1 MKARTDINVVW
12 LKRDLRS
19 QDHEPLYLAELSPL
33 PYLIIFVFEPS
44 MMCYPDTSIRH
55 LQFQYHSLL
64 ILGKF
69 FKQHGREILMF
80 EAEAEKVI
88 ELIHQ
93 QFRIQQLFSYQ
104 ESGIEK
110 TYERDKRVSQFCQT
124 NGITWKQ
131 CQRDGIIRGIKNRQ
145 GWDTQWMNVMQM
157 PVIYN
162 QYGTRQLLSLKNPYP
177 ISDKLHEDCKNYPNS
192 FQPAGEIFA
201 WKYLQGFIQ
210 QRGRQYHR
218 MLSKPLE
225 SRTSCSRLSPY
236 LSWGNIS
243 IRQAFQFVH
252 QSFQNQPNR
261 FPYLQ
266 FLTRL
271 KWHCHFIQKFEME
284 CAYEKHCA
292 NRGYEHL
299 NHTVNDAHLLA
310 WKQGLTGFPLIDACM
325 QCLKETG
332 WINFRMRAMLVS
344 FLCHHLDQ
352 DWRNGIYHLAQLF
365 LDYEPGIHYPQFQMQ
380 AGTTGIHTIRM
391 YNPVKQSLDHDPQGI
406 FIKQWLPQLKAL
418 PEKYIHQ
425 PHLMTQLEQ
434 QFYGVQIGIDYPAP
448 IIELEQAARSAR
460 EKIWRHKKDITVQM
474 EMGRII
480 QTHTRNVL
488 RNVNLHKKKKPAQS
502 TDKSSSSKI

>member
-1 MKARTDINVVW
+1 MKASTDINVVW

-19 QDHEPLYLAELSPL
+19 QDHEPLYLAESSPL

-44 MMCYPDTSIRH
+44 MMSYPDTSIRH

-64 ILGKF
+64 GLENI
-69 FKQHGREILMF
+69 FKQYGREILLF
-80 EAEAEKVI
+80 EAEAEVAL

-93 QFRIQQLFSYQ
+93 QYPIQQLFSYQ

-110 TYERDKRVSQFCQT
+110 TYERDKRINQFCKVR
-124 NGITWKQ
+124 GITWKQ
-131 CQRDGIIRGIKNRQ
+131 CQRDGIIRGIKNREA
-145 GWDTQWMNVMQM
+145 WDTQWMNVMKM
-157 PVIYN
+157 PVIQN
-162 QYGTRQLLSLKNPYP
+162 QYLKKQSLPFINLLP
-177 ISDKLHEDCKNYPNS
+177 ISDNLLEKCQNYPNS
-192 FQPAGEIFA
+192 FQPAGEVFA
-201 WKYLQGFIQ
+201 WKYLQSFVQ
-210 QRGRQYHR
+210 ERGHQYHR
-218 MLSKPLE
+218 LLSKPLE

-261 FPYLQ
+261 FPYIQ

-284 CAYEKHCA
+284 CMYEKQCA
-292 NRGYEHL
+292 NRGFEQL
-299 NHTVNDAHLLA
+299 NYTNNDSHLLA
-310 WKQGLTGFPLIDACM
+310 WKQCLTGFPLIDACM
-325 QCLKETG
+325 HCLKETG

-352 DWRNGIYHLAQLF
+352 DWRNGVYHLAQLF

-391 YNPVKQSLDHDPQGI
+391 YNPVKQSLDHDPHGI
-406 FIKQWLPQLKAL
+406 FIKKWLPPLNAL

-425 PHLMTQLEQ
+425 PHLMTQMEQ
-434 QFYGVQIGIDYPAP
+434 QFYGVHIGEDYPAP
-448 IIELEQAARSAR
+448 IIDLDQAARIAR
-460 EKIWRHKKDITVQM
+460 EKIWGHKKDFTVQM
-474 EMGRII
+474 EIGRII
-480 QTHTRNVL
+480 QMHTRNAAD
-488 RNVNLHKKKKPAQS
+488 NINFNKKKKTAKNH
-502 TDKSSSSKI
+502 DKSGSSKN